1 MYSEVALLTLK
12 AYISVEYA
20 FWLAAPNFRPKAQVT
35 TCAICIINDLHGAI
49 YAKCIAYHQQFMG
62 SSDLQTSTSHKTVCG
77 PPVSCVENASRLLL
91 IRLG

>member
-1 MYSEVALLTLK
+1 MALLTLK
-12 AYISVEYA
+12 ARISVEYA

-35 TCAICIINDLHGAI
+35 TCTICIINHLHGAI
-49 YAKCIAYHQQFMG
+49 YAKCIAYHQQPMS
-62 SSDLQTSTSHKTVCG
+62 SSDLRTSLETVRG